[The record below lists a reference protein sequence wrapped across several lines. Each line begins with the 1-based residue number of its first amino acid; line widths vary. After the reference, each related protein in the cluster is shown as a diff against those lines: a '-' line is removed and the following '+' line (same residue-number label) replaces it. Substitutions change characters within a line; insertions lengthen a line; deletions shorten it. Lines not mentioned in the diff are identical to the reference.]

1 MNPIQL
7 VDLHTQYLKI
17 KDEVDAA
24 VLNVMESTAFINGPE
39 VQSFASELSTYLNV
53 KHVIPC
59 ANGTDALQI
68 ALMAIGAKPGDE
80 ILTPSFTYIAT
91 AEVIALLQL
100 TPVFVEVDTDTF
112 TIDIDDAKA
121 KITSKTK
128 AIIPVHLYG
137 QCANMDEV
145 MALAS
150 KADIYVIEDT
160 AQAIGSDF
168 TSKTGKKQKAGCI
181 GHIGTTSFFPSKNLG
196 CYGDGGAMM
205 TNDDD
210 LANQLK
216 MIANHGQRIKYHHDI
231 IGCNSRL
238 DSIQAAVLR
247 IKLKHLEEYTK
258 ARNEA
263 ATFYNDAFKEIEE
276 ITPPFIAA
284 YSNHGYHQYTI
295 KLTGVN
301 RDEMQSY
308 LNENGVPANIYYPV
322 PVHLQKGYTEYGSKA
337 GDMPKTEGLTSQVLS
352 LPMHTELSKEQLEY
366 IVEHVIR
373 FIKG

>member
-1 MNPIQL
+1 MNQIQL

-17 KDEVDAA
+17 KKEIDAA
-24 VLNVMESTAFINGPE
+24 VLRVIDSTAFINGPE
-39 VQSFASELSTYLNV
+39 VKDFASELEAYLNV

-68 ALMAIGAKPGDE
+68 ALMAIDVKPGDE

-100 TPVFVEVDTDTF
+100 KPVFVEVDTDTF
-112 TIDIDDAKA
+112 TIDVADAKS

-137 QCANMDEV
+137 QCANMDAV
-145 MALAS
+145 MELAKDS
-150 KADIYVIEDT
+150 GIYVIEDT
-160 AQAIGSDF
+160 AQAIGSDY
-168 TSKTGKKQKAGCI
+168 TSSSGQKQKAGCI

-205 TNDDD
+205 TNDDT
-210 LANQLK
+210 LADQLR
-216 MIANHGQRIKYHHDI
+216 MIANHGQSVKYHHDI

-247 IKLKHLEEYTK
+247 IKLRHLDAYTA
-258 ARNEA
+258 ARNQA
-263 ATFYNDAFKEIEE
+263 AAFYNEAFGGIEE
-276 ITPPFIAA
+276 ITTPYIAP
-284 YSNHGYHQYTI
+284 YSNHGFHQYTI
-295 KLTGVN
+295 KLHNVD
-301 RDEMQSY
+301 RDALQEY
-308 LNENGVPANIYYPV
+308 LNEHGIPANIYYPV
-322 PVHLQKGYTEYGSKA
+322 PVHLQKGYAQYGAKP
-337 GDMPKTEGLTSQVLS
+337 GDMPKTESLTSQVLS
-352 LPMHTELSKEQLEY
+352 LPMHTELTEDQLKY

>member
-1 MNPIQL
+1 MNQIQL

-17 KDEVDAA
+17 KEEIDAA
-24 VLNVMESTAFINGPE
+24 VLNVIDSTAFINGPE
-39 VQSFASELSTYLNV
+39 VKSFASELEAYLNV

-100 TPVFVEVDTDTF
+100 TPIFVEVDTDTF
-112 TIDIDDAKA
+112 TLDLADARS

-137 QCANMDEV
+137 QCANMDDV
-145 MALAS
+145 MNLAND
-150 KADIYVIEDT
+150 ANIFVIEDT
-160 AQAIGSDF
+160 AQAIGSDY
-168 TSKTGKKQKAGCI
+168 TLSSGKKAKAGCI

-210 LANQLK
+210 LAEKLR
-216 MIANHGQRIKYHHDI
+216 MISNHGQRVKYHHDV

-247 IKLKHLEEYTK
+247 VKLRHLDEYTA
-258 ARNEA
+258 ARNSA
-263 ATFYNDAFKEIEE
+263 AAFYNEAFKSLEE
-276 ITPPFIAA
+276 ITTPYIAP
-284 YSNHGYHQYTI
+284 YSTHGFHQYTI
-295 KLTGVN
+295 KLHNVD
-301 RDEMQSY
+301 RDALQAY
-308 LNENGVPANIYYPV
+308 LNENDIPANIYYPV
-322 PVHLQKGYTEYGSKA
+322 PVHLQKGYTEYGAKA
-337 GDMPKTEGLTSQVLS
+337 GDMPKTESLTSQVLS
-352 LPMHTELSKEQLEY
+352 LPMHTELTEDQLQY